1 MLKGN
6 LIANYLGQGWTALMG
21 LAFVPVYIKYL
32 GIESYGL
39 IGLFAV
45 LQAWLNLLDLG
56 MAPTLS
62 REMGRF
68 TAGTR
73 TNESIADLLRS
84 VETLAVLIAVLTALG
99 VASGSMWLAT
109 NWLRAEQL
117 PVTTVAQAFTM
128 MGVVTALQFVIGLYR
143 SSLIG
148 LQKQVLL
155 NLVNCIMAT
164 FRSVGAVAV
173 LIWVSPT
180 ISAFFIWQ
188 GVASLLTLILF
199 MRSTYTSLNG
209 LGLVAVRAGRFSI
222 EALRSVRKYAGG
234 VLWITFLALL
244 LTQVDKVLLSRLLT
258 LSEFGYYTLGA
269 VVAGG
274 LYVLVGP
281 IMQAWFPRLSQL
293 HAANLDSEFI
303 EAYHQGA
310 QLVTVIVG
318 SATLVLVMYSEIILR
333 LWTQDEELARSTADL
348 VKWLAVG
355 NLLNGLLTM
364 PYQAQLALGW
374 TGFAIRV
381 NTIAVVAIVP
391 AILWAVPIYGM
402 MGAAYVWVLLNTGY
416 MLLGM
421 HFMYRRILKTEKWR
435 WYREDILLP
444 MLSATAMAVL
454 LVEVLPVSGS
464 AVYQFSAI
472 AMSGLLILA
481 AAIMGAP
488 RLLKRV
494 WEVVYGGR

>member
-1 MLKGN
+1 M
-6 LIANYLGQGWTALMG
+6 
-21 LAFVPVYIKYL
+21 
-32 GIESYGL
+32 
-39 IGLFAV
+39 
-45 LQAWLNLLDLG
+45 
-56 MAPTLS
+56 
-62 REMGRF
+62 
-68 TAGTR
+68 
-73 TNESIADLLRS
+73 
-84 VETLAVLIAVLTALG
+84 
-99 VASGSMWLAT
+99 
-109 NWLRAEQL
+109 
-117 PVTTVAQAFTM
+117 
-128 MGVVTALQFVIGLYR
+128 
-143 SSLIG
+143 
-148 LQKQVLL
+148 
-155 NLVNCIMAT
+155 
-164 FRSVGAVAV
+164 
-173 LIWVSPT
+173 
-180 ISAFFIWQ
+180 
-188 GVASLLTLILF
+188 
-199 MRSTYTSLNG
+199 
-209 LGLVAVRAGRFSI
+209 
-222 EALRSVRKYAGG
+222 
-234 VLWITFLALL
+234 
-244 LTQVDKVLLSRLLT
+244 
-258 LSEFGYYTLGA
+258 
-269 VVAGG
+269 AGG

-281 IMQAWFPRLSQL
+281 IIQAWFPRLSQL